1 VRAVLDANVIIA
13 AMLSGSGSPAEILRA
28 CNRGEFE
35 LLVSEA
41 LLDELARALAY
52 PKLRRRVSIAEADA
66 AVRWVRGSATIVSD
80 APSPPPIR
88 SEDPGDDYLIALA
101 SSERAALVSG
111 DKHLLSLASE
121 LPIFSPADFLR
132 LLEDRR

>member
-1 VRAVLDANVIIA
+1 MRAVLDANVIIA

-66 AVRWVRGSATIVSD
+66 AVRWVRESATILSD
-80 APSPPPIR
+80 APGLPAIR

-111 DKHLLSLASE
+111 DKHLLSLASD

-132 LLEDRR
+132 LLEDRQ